1 MSEGTWEKFSQVA
14 VKGAEHDSRERRP
27 HPKCLEG
34 TRVVLLNHIY
44 GLSDTK
50 EMNRLIWLHGTAGVG
65 KSAVAFTVAERM
77 RGLKMTEETKVETRL
92 GGTFFFSRK
101 HTKRRTTGYF
111 FMTLAYQLAQ
121 NFPSVQTDVNRAI
134 LKDPTLLDPDK
145 SLRKQME
152 RLFLQP
158 LRKLQ
163 HRLRECPPL
172 TFVVDALDEC
182 THESPNEYSSEF
194 RDEDESESELTELIS
209 LLAQVLR
216 DPDLPSIHILVTSR
230 SEAHICEAMQNED
243 VRPLLC
249 EIPVK
254 ISGEGVTPIISLDG
268 ADVDEDIYRFLE
280 HSFRKLQNRSPTFP
294 QPTQDQ
300 IEKLAIRAGRRFIVA
315 STMMKFIDDR
325 HNDPRDRLHLMLE
338 LTSELLP
345 GTEVYEL
352 YDRILSTCADPKL
365 AYLHLS
371 IVTAL
376 TDPLPISQI
385 SELLGPGQGR
395 DVEKVLV
402 QLRSVIDVPPN
413 SSLPVNIYHSSSL
426 YHFTSLPT
434 RTFFSPLDGART
446 PRPLSPVGCALS
458 IEEVIEAHNPQNLT
472 HSLSFIVQPP
482 EPMQVLVTLLWLR
495 GIRSLEL
502 QFWLGTQDGHAWLES
517 LDGRAWLQAQEGKNW
532 LQIEMAQSWMDISNQ
547 LQTQRGQH
555 LVSRIRTILARIPS
569 LVLRHLPQ
577 TQDLSQIQL
586 PDIGPIWD
594 LSQTQDLLQK
604 QHSDVGP
611 VRDLSQTQDLLQKQ
625 HSDMGPVRDLSQTQ
639 DLLQIHHSD
648 MGPIPDLLQMQH
660 SEGSRSQS
668 VWDPPQ
674 TQYKKILLPT
684 RGRNSWLRSQE
695 GKDWVQSHVGKDWVQ
710 TQGGQDWLQTQG
722 GKDWLQTQG
731 GRHWVQT
738 HGVPDWLQNKGGR
751 QWLQTLGGQDWLQAF
766 GGRNW
771 LQSEH
776 GQDWLQTH
784 DGQDWLPTRGGNDWL
799 QTRSAR
805 DWLQTPD
812 GRDWLQTP
820 QGQMWRLTTAWVAME
835 EFSNTLE
842 AIKQH
847 HMIVP
852 ELSSQPA
859 FQVIQQFK
867 SLPDFLMFP
876 VFLALRHQ
884 DHSTTSTFAQ
894 DPHLLPDLE
903 IIHAMKTFSVF
914 ANKARERS
922 QSSSDVLNYACQNW
936 AVHTSRA
943 PKPWDEKLAHIFKSF
958 WDRHLLDWL
967 ERQWCVKDLQSC
979 LTILA
984 EGEKIAKEH
993 LLRIPDRLNNQSEVV
1008 GVFEGEKLVK
1018 EHLLRTPG
1026 HLNNQSEV
1034 VGVFEG
1040 EKLVKEH
1047 HLPAPDH
1054 LNNQS
1059 EAVGVSEGY
1068 KPAREHILRTP
1079 DRLNNQSEVVGVSE
1093 GEKPAKECL
1102 LQTPGH
1108 LNDQSEVVGLMQRV
1122 VQSCITFLRMFKC

>member
-77 RGLKMTEETKVETRL
+77 RGLKMTEETKIETRL

-111 FMTLAYQLAQ
+111 FMTFAYQLAQ
-121 NFPSVQTDVNRAI
+121 KFPSVQTDVNRAI

-152 RLFLQP
+152 GLFLQP

-163 HRLRECPPL
+163 YRLRECPPL

-182 THESPNEYSSEF
+182 THESPNEYSSES
-194 RDEDESESELTELIS
+194 RDEGESESELIELIS

-230 SEAHICEAMQNED
+230 LEAHICEAMQNED

-254 ISGEGVTPIISLDG
+254 ISGEDVTPIISLDG

-315 STMMKFIDDR
+315 STMMKFIDDPY
-325 HNDPRDRLHLMLE
+325 NDPRDRLHLMLE

-352 YDRILSTCADPKL
+352 HDRILSTCADPKL

-371 IVTAL
+371 VVAAL

-413 SSLPVNIYHSSSL
+413 RSLPVNIYHSSVRDYVSHRSNCSL
-426 YHFTSLPT
+426 YITSPHSLLAYSSLRLMVQELPG
-434 RTFFSPLDGART
+434 RSALLD
-446 PRPLSPVGCALS
+446 ALLALKKQS
-458 IEEVIEAHNPQNLT
+458 QVMEPHDPKNLT
-472 HSLSFIVQPP
+472 HSLSFVVQPP
-482 EPMQVLVTLLWLR
+482 EPMQVLITLLWLR
-495 GIRSLEL
+495 ANHSSEL
-502 QFWLGTQDGHAWLES
+502 QFWLGTQDGCAWLES
-517 LDGRAWLQAQEGKNW
+517 LDGRAWLQTQEGKEW
-532 LQIEMAQSWMDISNQ
+532 LQSQMAQSWLNISNQ
-547 LQTQRGQH
+547 LQTQRGKN
-555 LVSRIRTILARIPS
+555 LVSLIQIIMTRIQS
-569 LVLRHLPQ
+569 LVLQHPLR
-577 TQDLSQIQL
+577 TQHEEIS
-586 PDIGPIWD
+586 P
-594 LSQTQDLLQK
+594 
-604 QHSDVGP
+604 
-611 VRDLSQTQDLLQKQ
+611 
-625 HSDMGPVRDLSQTQ
+625 
-639 DLLQIHHSD
+639 
-648 MGPIPDLLQMQH
+648 
-660 SEGSRSQS
+660 RSQS
-668 VWDPPQ
+668 QRFTLQTQHEEISPRSQSQRFPLPTQRMEISPPTWDP
-674 TQYKKILLPT
+674 
-684 RGRNSWLRSQE
+684 G
-695 GKDWVQSHVGKDWVQ
+695 GK
-710 TQGGQDWLQTQG
+710 DWLQTQG

-738 HGVPDWLQNKGGR
+738 HGVPDWLQTKGGR
-751 QWLQTLGGQDWLQAF
+751 QWLQTLGGQDWLQTL
-766 GGRNW
+766 GGRIW
-771 LQSEH
+771 LQKTH
-776 GQDWLQTH
+776 GKGWLQTH
-784 DGQDWLPTRGGNDWL
+784 DGQDWLLTRGGNNWL
-799 QTRSAR
+799 QTPSAR
-805 DWLQTPD
+805 DWLQSPD

-820 QGQMWRLTTAWVAME
+820 QGHMWRLTTAWVAME
-835 EFSNTLE
+835 EFSNTLK
-842 AIKQH
+842 AIKQY
-847 HMIVP
+847 IIIP

-884 DHSTTSTFAQ
+884 DHSTTSAFTQ
-894 DPHLLPDLE
+894 GHLPAAME
-903 IIHAMKTFSVF
+903 ILHAMKAFSSF
-914 ANKARERS
+914 ANKAHERS
-922 QSSSDVLNYACQNW
+922 QSSSNVLNYACQNW
-936 AVHTSRA
+936 AVHISRA
-943 PKPWDEKLAHIFKSF
+943 PKPWNEKLAHIFKSF

-984 EGEKIAKEH
+984 EGEKIAKYRTKADLRIQEH
-993 LLRIPDRLNNQSEVV
+993 LL
-1008 GVFEGEKLVK
+1008 
-1018 EHLLRTPG
+1018 HT
-1026 HLNNQSEV
+1026 
-1034 VGVFEG
+1034 
-1040 EKLVKEH
+1040 
-1047 HLPAPDH
+1047 PDH

-1059 EAVGVSEGY
+1059 EAVGVSEGE
-1068 KPAREHILRTP
+1068 KPAKEHLLQTP
-1079 DRLNNQSEVVGVSE
+1079 DRLNNQSEAVEVSE

-1102 LQTPGH
+1102 LKTPGH
-1108 LNDQSEVVGLMQRV
+1108 CWSPRPKDPSRGKPKDPR
-1122 VQSCITFLRMFKC
+1122 

>member
-65 KSAVAFTVAERM
+65 KSAVAFTVADRM
-77 RGLKMTEETKVETRL
+77 RRLKMTKETKVETRL

-145 SLRKQME
+145 SLREQME
-152 RLFLQP
+152 GLFLQP

-163 HRLRECPPL
+163 YRLRECPPL

-182 THESPNEYSSEF
+182 TNESPNEYSSES
-194 RDEDESESELTELIS
+194 RDEGESESELTELIS

-230 SEAHICEAMQNED
+230 SEAHIFEAMQNAD

-268 ADVDEDIYRFLE
+268 ADVDEDIYRFWSI
-280 HSFRKLQNRSPTFP
+280 HSESCK
-294 QPTQDQ
+294 
-300 IEKLAIRAGRRFIVA
+300 IAIRPSRNQRRIKLR
-315 STMMKFIDDR
+315 SWR
-325 HNDPRDRLHLMLE
+325 
-338 LTSELLP
+338 SERAD

-352 YDRILSTCADPKL
+352 YDCILSTCADPKL

-371 IVTAL
+371 VVAAL

-413 SSLPVNIYHSSSL
+413 RSLPVNIYHSSVRDYVYHRSNRSL
-426 YHFTSLPT
+426 YITSPHSLLAHSSLRLMVEELPGC
-434 RTFFSPLDGART
+434 SALLD
-446 PRPLSPVGCALS
+446 ALLALKKQS
-458 IEEVIEAHNPQNLT
+458 QVMEPHDPKNLI

-495 GIRSLEL
+495 GNHSSEL
-502 QFWLGTQDGHAWLES
+502 RFWLGTQDGHAWLES
-517 LDGRAWLQAQEGKNW
+517 LDGRAWLQTQAGKDW
-532 LQIEMAQSWMDISNQ
+532 LQIEMAQSWLDIPYQ
-547 LQTQRGQH
+547 LQTQRGQN
-555 LVSRIRTILARIPS
+555 LVSRIRTILARMPS

-577 TQDLSQIQL
+577 TQDLSQ
-586 PDIGPIWD
+586 
-594 LSQTQDLLQK
+594 TQNPLQIDY
-604 QHSDVGP
+604 SEPGP
-611 VRDLSQTQDLLQKQ
+611 VRDLSQTQDPLRIDY
-625 HSDMGPVRDLSQTQ
+625 SEPGPVGDLSQTQ
-639 DLLQIHHSD
+639 DPSRIHHFEIR
-648 MGPIPDLLQMQH
+648 PVLDLLQMQH

-668 VWDPPQ
+668 MSDPPQ
-674 TQYKKILLPT
+674 TQRKKTT
-684 RGRNSWLRSQE
+684 RGRSSWLRSQE
-695 GKDWVQSHVGKDWVQ
+695 GKDWVQNNVGKDWVQ
-710 TQGGQDWLQTQG
+710 TQWGQN
-722 GKDWLQTQG
+722 WLQTQG

-738 HGVPDWLQNKGGR
+738 HGVPDWLQTKGGR

-784 DGQDWLPTRGGNDWL
+784 DGQDWLPTRGGTDWL

-805 DWLQTPD
+805 NWLQTPD
-812 GRDWLQTP
+812 GRDWLHTP
-820 QGQMWRLTTAWVAME
+820 QGTRIIPPPL
-835 EFSNTLE
+835 
-842 AIKQH
+842 
-847 HMIVP
+847 
-852 ELSSQPA
+852 
-859 FQVIQQFK
+859 
-867 SLPDFLMFP
+867 
-876 VFLALRHQ
+876 
-884 DHSTTSTFAQ
+884 HSHKA
-894 DPHLLPDLE
+894 PPLPDLE
-903 IIHAMKTFSVF
+903 IIHAMKTFSIF

-979 LTILA
+979 LTVLA
-984 EGEKIAKEH
+984 EGEKFAKEH

-1018 EHLLRTPG
+1018 E
-1026 HLNNQSEV
+1026 
-1034 VGVFEG
+1034 
-1040 EKLVKEH
+1040 
-1047 HLPAPDH
+1047 
-1054 LNNQS
+1054 
-1059 EAVGVSEGY
+1059 
-1068 KPAREHILRTP
+1068 
-1079 DRLNNQSEVVGVSE
+1079 
-1093 GEKPAKECL
+1093 CL

-1108 LNDQSEVVGLMQRV
+1108 LNDQSEVVGIMQRV
-1122 VQSCITFLRMFKC
+1122 VQSCITFLRMFKCQIICDKSCKATCAAEPATFFDYFVDCLYYVLILLCF